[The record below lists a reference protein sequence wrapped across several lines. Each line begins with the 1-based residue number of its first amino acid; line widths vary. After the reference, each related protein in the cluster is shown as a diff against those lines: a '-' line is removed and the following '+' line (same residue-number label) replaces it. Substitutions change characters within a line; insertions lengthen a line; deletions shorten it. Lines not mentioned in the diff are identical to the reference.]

1 MSDLE
6 QSVGEMVSRALN
18 GDQAA
23 IDTLYRIYQQR
34 LVGVAHRKLGN
45 TLHGLMES
53 VDLVQSVWSDIL
65 KDLDQFEDQGPDSF
79 FRWLHACLIRKI
91 HSKRRYHQAQKREA
105 KRTSAW
111 PEAGLAG
118 PRGASDPTPSQNVSG
133 LESTTSLQ
141 QALDRFPDLQRQVL
155 ILRMRDSLSFGEIGE
170 RVGRSE
176 EATKKIYSRSLAKLI
191 ELLPSDLQ
199 P

>member
-18 GDQAA
+18 GDQNA
-23 IDTLYRIYQQR
+23 IDTLYRVYQRR

-65 KDLDQFEDQGPDSF
+65 EDLDQFEDQGPDSF

-91 HSKRRYHQAQKREA
+91 QSKRRFHGAQKRAA

-111 PEAGLAG
+111 PDAGLAG
-118 PRGASDPTPSQNVSG
+118 PKGSTDPTPSQNVSDQ
-133 LESTTSLQ
+133 ESVASLQ
-141 QALDRFPDLQRQVL
+141 QALDRFPEVQRQVL
-155 ILRMRDSLSFGEIGE
+155 TLRMRNSLSFREIAE
-170 RVGRSE
+170 QVGRSE
-176 EATKKIYSRSLAKLI
+176 DATKKIYSRSLSKLI
-191 ELLPSDLQ
+191 EMLPSDLQ